1 MKQLSIKITDLLYQE
16 LLQWLEANPGHNQ
29 SAIIAT
35 ALEKYIHE
43 PQLLKP
49 VGKVNKEELEESFKK
64 MMQEHY
70 YTINKL
76 S

>member
-1 MKQLSIKITDLLYQE
+1 MRQISVKISDALFNELQE
-16 LLQWLEANPGHNQ
+16 WLNYNPGHNQ
-29 SAIIAT
+29 SAVIAT

-49 VGKVNKEELEESFKK
+49 VGKISKDDLETSFQK
-64 MMQEHY
+64 MMHEHY
-70 YTINKL
+70 ETIKKL

>member
-1 MKQLSIKITDLLYQE
+1 MKQISVKITETLYQE
-16 LLQWLEANPGHNQ
+16 LIQWLGSNPGHNQ
-29 SAIIAT
+29 SAVIAT

-43 PQLLKP
+43 PQILKP
-49 VGKVNKEELEESFKK
+49 VGKANKEELEDSLKK

-70 YTINKL
+70 YTMKKL

>member
-1 MKQLSIKITDLLYQE
+1 MKQLSVKLTDLLYQE
-16 LLQWLEANPGHNQ
+16 LQQWLESNPGHNQ
-29 SAIIAT
+29 SAVIAT

-49 VGKVNKEELEESFKK
+49 VGKATKEELEDSFKR

-70 YTINKL
+70 YTMKKL

>member
-1 MKQLSIKITDLLYQE
+1 MRQISVKISEALYNELQE
-16 LLQWLEANPGHNQ
+16 WLTYNPGHNQ
-29 SAIIAT
+29 SAVIAT

-49 VGKVNKEELEESFKK
+49 VGKVSKEELDASFQR
-64 MMQEHY
+64 MMREHY
-70 YTINKL
+70 DTMKKL

>member
-1 MKQLSIKITDLLYQE
+1 MRQISVKISDMLYKELQE
-16 LLQWLEANPGHNQ
+16 WLTYNPGHNQ
-29 SAIIAT
+29 SAVIAT

-49 VGKVNKEELEESFKK
+49 IGKVSKDELEASFQKL
-64 MMQEHY
+64 MNEHY
-70 YTINKL
+70 DTMKKL

>member
-1 MKQLSIKITDLLYQE
+1 MRQISVKISDELYNELQEWLSG
-16 LLQWLEANPGHNQ
+16 NPGHNQ
-29 SAIIAT
+29 SAIVAT

-49 VGKVNKEELEESFKK
+49 VGKISKEELEASFQR
-64 MMQEHY
+64 MLQEHY
-70 YTINKL
+70 DTMKKL

>member
-1 MKQLSIKITDLLYQE
+1 MKQISVKITDELYQE
-16 LLQWLEANPGHNQ
+16 LSQWLQSNPGHNQ
-29 SAIIAT
+29 SGVIAT

-49 VGKVNKEELEESFKK
+49 VGKISKDELEDSFRK

-70 YTINKL
+70 HTMKKL